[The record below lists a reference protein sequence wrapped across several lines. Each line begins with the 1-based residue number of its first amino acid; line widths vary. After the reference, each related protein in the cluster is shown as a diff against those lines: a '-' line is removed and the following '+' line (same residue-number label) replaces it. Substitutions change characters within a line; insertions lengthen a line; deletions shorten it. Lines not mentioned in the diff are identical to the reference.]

1 MIEHMFVSDPLARV
15 AAGVGDLLAEDWNEW
30 NDAALSEQLTGMLD
44 QLERLHAA
52 VMSCAASWDGRG
64 VWAVE
69 GAPTPQSWL
78 VENGSMTRP
87 SATRLA
93 RTARHLRGHER
104 TAKALFAGDVKVE
117 HVEAIAIVARGR
129 EELARRH
136 EDALLGAARRVK
148 PDDFVRVA
156 RRWAE
161 LADDVIAKK
170 HAKKNWER
178 RHLHVSP
185 TTGGGRIDGFV
196 DPEATAIV
204 TAALDALMP
213 PDPKDGPEPPRT
225 LSQRR
230 ADALVEMCQRS
241 LGGTAPSARA
251 RANVDIVID
260 ADTAA
265 GVLPSD
271 LLDARCDIQGGGPL
285 SKVAVERILC
295 DSAVGYAVVRRPLA
309 HDLARQASEVLDLGR
324 RTREPSPAQR
334 RAVHLRDE
342 HCRYPGCR
350 APLTW
355 CDIHHMEPWEHG
367 GGTDLDNLVALCRR
381 HHVTVHEGG
390 HRLIRGPDGGIIQ
403 LA

>member
-1 MIEHMFVSDPLARV
+1 MFASDPLDQV
-15 AAGVGDLLAEDWNEW
+15 AAGVADLLAEDWSVW

-52 VMSCAASWDGRG
+52 VLGCAATWDGRG

-69 GAPTPQSWL
+69 GAPTAPSWL
-78 VENGSMTRP
+78 TDRGSMTRP
-87 SATRLA
+87 AAVRLA
-93 RTARHLRGHER
+93 RTARHLRGHEH
-104 TAKALFAGDVKVE
+104 TAKALVAGDVKVE
-117 HVEAIAIVARGR
+117 HVETIATVARGR
-129 EELARRH
+129 EELATRH
-136 EDALLGAARRVK
+136 EDALLGAAQRVK

-161 LADDVIAKK
+161 LADDFIAKK

-196 DPEATAIV
+196 DPEATAII

-241 LGGTAPSARA
+241 LGGHATGSRA
-251 RANVDIVID
+251 KSTVDILID
-260 ADTAA
+260 SDTATGKA
-265 GVLPSD
+265 PAD
-271 LLDARCDIQGGGPL
+271 LLHARCELRGGTII
-285 SKVAVERILC
+285 SKTAVERILC
-295 DSAVGYAVVRRPLA
+295 DSPVGYSVVRHTLA
-309 HDLARQASEVLDLGR
+309 SKVAHQVSEVLDMGR
-324 RTREPSPAQR
+324 RTREPSAAQR
-334 RAVHLRDE
+334 RAVMLRDE
-342 HCRYPGCR
+342 HCQFPGCR
-350 APLTW
+350 APMSW
-355 CDIHHMEPWEHG
+355 CDIHHVDPWEHG
-367 GGTDLDNLVALCRR
+367 GRTDLTNLTALCRR
-381 HHVTVHEGG
+381 HHGAVHEGG
-390 HRLIRGPDGGIIQ
+390 HHLIRGPDGIVQ